1 MPPAEGETRVQ
12 VSIRL
17 RPRVAALDE
26 EEGGGDGER
35 IVVEGSRCAFRQHAF
50 QFANVFG
57 AAATNEQVYAA
68 HRVAVADVLR
78 GFDCTLLAYGA
89 TGSGKTHT
97 MMGAADGSEP
107 GAVPLAADTLFDEI
121 LARHDD
127 STSFSISLAVLEILE
142 ERCFDLLH
150 DRATVVLRSGAPAGS
165 KGGALHFHGLE
176 EVQVRSKEQL
186 VAEIERGKRART
198 QGETYRHGCSSR
210 AHTVVRLRV
219 EAARLV
225 EVQGEGDSRE
235 SLSDLSSGVLT
246 LVDLAG
252 SEAATLNRERQRV
265 SEGIAINKSLHWLKA
280 VVHALAAHKPVLHFR
295 NSAITRL
302 LQPSLAGQ
310 AVVAVLVTVPLQ
322 PGDAAGRDA
331 LDALMFGEEAGK
343 LRLAPSKNNHVAPSG
358 QVGKLQALLV
368 QMADDKAALASDA
381 ESLREQVQSYQA
393 LVDDLRGGLVTAASL
408 QAAGERRAAELATA
422 LRRSAV
428 LESQL
433 GEAQAAREAV
443 EAALHAVES
452 EAGAVAARNAQLE
465 GAVADAIDGRRAL
478 EARLGDVREALA
490 EARAQAADR
499 EAALAGEREAQ
510 AALRAQVEAL
520 EARSAKVEAAAEAT
534 QWHADEVRE
543 TGTAAARTLRVL
555 TSDSPPLPQLAR
567 RNAAAQRALETV
579 REESEGLKR
588 EKESLASVARAKGEL
603 LILKSKLYRSRSLV
617 TRPWSAGPAGGG
629 GCTVGPDPRVEH
641 GVGTPE

>member
-1 MPPAEGETRVQ
+1 MRARLCRHSLESASSQSPRQFVTGIASEACTRWK
-12 VSIRL
+12 
-17 RPRVAALDE
+17 DT
-26 EEGGGDGER
+26 
-35 IVVEGSRCAFRQHAF
+35 F
-50 QFANVFG
+50 
-57 AAATNEQVYAA
+57 
-68 HRVAVADVLR
+68 
-78 GFDCTLLAYGA
+78 LLA
-89 TGSGKTHT
+89 
-97 MMGAADGSEP
+97 
-107 GAVPLAADTLFDEI
+107 
-121 LARHDD
+121 
-127 STSFSISLAVLEILE
+127 
-142 ERCFDLLH
+142 
-150 DRATVVLRSGAPAGS
+150 
-165 KGGALHFHGLE
+165 
-176 EVQVRSKEQL
+176 
-186 VAEIERGKRART
+186 
-198 QGETYRHGCSSR
+198 
-210 AHTVVRLRV
+210 
-219 EAARLV
+219 AARLV

-368 QMADDKAALASDA
+368 QLADDKAALASDA

-534 QWHADEVRE
+534 QWHADE
-543 TGTAAARTLRVL
+543 
-555 TSDSPPLPQLAR
+555 LAR

>member
-35 IVVEGSRCAFRQHAF
+35 IVVEGSRCVFRQHAF

-219 EAARLV
+219 EAARL
-225 EVQGEGDSRE
+225 

-310 AVVAVLVTVPLQ
+310 AVVAVLVTV
-322 PGDAAGRDA
+322 
-331 LDALMFGEEAGK
+331 
-343 LRLAPSKNNHVAPSG
+343 
-358 QVGKLQALLV
+358 
-368 QMADDKAALASDA
+368 
-381 ESLREQVQSYQA
+381 
-393 LVDDLRGGLVTAASL
+393 
-408 QAAGERRAAELATA
+408 
-422 LRRSAV
+422 
-428 LESQL
+428 
-433 GEAQAAREAV
+433 
-443 EAALHAVES
+443 
-452 EAGAVAARNAQLE
+452 
-465 GAVADAIDGRRAL
+465 
-478 EARLGDVREALA
+478 
-490 EARAQAADR
+490 
-499 EAALAGEREAQ
+499 
-510 AALRAQVEAL
+510 
-520 EARSAKVEAAAEAT
+520 
-534 QWHADEVRE
+534 
-543 TGTAAARTLRVL
+543 
-555 TSDSPPLPQLAR
+555 
-567 RNAAAQRALETV
+567 
-579 REESEGLKR
+579 
-588 EKESLASVARAKGEL
+588 
-603 LILKSKLYRSRSLV
+603 
-617 TRPWSAGPAGGG
+617 
-629 GCTVGPDPRVEH
+629 
-641 GVGTPE
+641 